1 MKTTN
6 KQTTSKAGQSSTSTA
21 VTTNANSTKKELDN
35 FNSSDEDIE
44 MSDNEAIQ
52 LDQDVTLPKSKF
64 FSCNFSSYS
73 VLNNLR

>member
-6 KQTTSKAGQSSTSTA
+6 KQTTSKAGQSSTPAA

-35 FNSSDEDIE
+35 VNSSDEDIE

-52 LDQDVTLPKSKF
+52 LDQDVTLPKSKS